1 MKLRM
6 SQLFNLYS
14 NGYLFFYNRISDL
27 LFIDLFSIL
36 YFSLFIFIKQVFF
49 FSLSISTFLFLHR
62 FQIHPITNRKSEH
75 PSNFQYPHPPSLFAE
90 LHSLHERKVLSQTKQ
105 SYSVCEEK
113 QSIDL
118 IVVNLLTSQI
128 SNKHLFDLKK

>member
-1 MKLRM
+1 MGIVFNTFSEMLWIGMKLRM

-49 FSLSISTFLFLHR
+49 FSPYLLI
-62 FQIHPITNRKSEH
+62 
-75 PSNFQYPHPPSLFAE
+75 PPSILDP
-90 LHSLHERKVLSQTKQ
+90 
-105 SYSVCEEK
+105 SYN
-113 QSIDL
+113 Q
-118 IVVNLLTSQI
+118 
-128 SNKHLFDLKK
+128 